1 MEGEEIILAYYKKE
15 HLKEGQKRGEMRLSL
30 LRCLFLL
37 TAPHLPVALRSSIQR
52 DAFRGGRNQVRLFA
66 RKRRRKDRPHRP
78 SPAPELNDSPSSP
91 QFPNASIG
99 DDTAAEMSDT
109 LFEIPD
115 VQELEAKR
123 LARVESEKKA
133 AESSVIK
140 STDSA
145 NRIRRK
151 DIDELRNLLEL
162 DPTADMQDD
171 MFQSEYDIT
180 SMVLGEAGKPF
191 LGFIQPAYLQITH
204 LILLAT
210 SIVCAFV
217 EYPGNPLTELPVELR
232 DFLKSGLA
240 IICSI
245 NVVLAGISVPVS
257 VRKGQPAVFWFIKTS
272 ILGGLAFSE
281 LRNAPNKS

>member
-1 MEGEEIILAYYKKE
+1 M
-15 HLKEGQKRGEMRLSL
+15 
-30 LRCLFLL
+30 
-37 TAPHLPVALRSSIQR
+37 
-52 DAFRGGRNQVRLFA
+52 RLFA
-66 RKRRRKDRPHRP
+66 RKRKRKDRPRDP

-91 QFPNASIG
+91 QFPDASIG
-99 DDTAAEMSDT
+99 EDTATEMSDT

-123 LARVESEKKA
+123 LARVKLDKKA
-133 AESSVIK
+133 AEESSVAK

-191 LGFIQPAYLQITH
+191 LGFIQPGYLQVTH
-204 LILLAT
+204 LILLTT

-240 IICSI
+240 IICGI

-281 LRNAPNKS
+281 LRNAPNRS